1 MLEEKLGYSYL
12 LIALV
17 TFFFACS
24 NELFSDPTTEILASI
39 FSAVLWPLYWALVY
53 FDIEHPAITL
63 LSGWLII
70 GTALMVIVVA
80 FDKIRSFIK
89 KE

>member
-1 MLEEKLGYSYL
+1 MLEEKLGYTYL

-17 TFFFACS
+17 TFFFVCS

-39 FSAVLWPLYWALVY
+39 FSAILWPLYWVLVY
-53 FDIEHPAITL
+53 FEIEHPAITL

-70 GTALMVIVVA
+70 GTILMGIFIVY
-80 FDKIRSFIK
+80 DKVTRMWRK
-89 KE
+89 

>member
-1 MLEEKLGYSYL
+1 MLEEKLGYTYL

-17 TFFFACS
+17 TFFFVCS

-39 FSAVLWPLYWALVY
+39 FSAILWTLYWVLVY
-53 FDIEHPAITL
+53 FEIEHPAITL

-70 GTALMVIVVA
+70 GTILMGIFIA
-80 FDKIRSFIK
+80 YDKVTRMWRK
-89 KE
+89 